1 MNRPR
6 MKTKFSMYVLLSIF
20 LLALLPNLATA
31 DITTTG
37 DISPLAYDDVN
48 APNPWYVDAD
58 QASLGFDANYTDLII
73 GNTAT
78 GTLDINDTDVTSRVN
93 NATGYI
99 GYDAT
104 IKGTVDVNGGDW
116 YNYTWEDADGVVH
129 GGDLYVG
136 YNGEGTLNILNDGY
150 VYTEG
155 NGYIA
160 FAAGSDG
167 TVDVNN
173 STWEIG
179 YYDDDKGKYVGG
191 DLYVGKGGKGVMNI
205 VNGGDVYNYGN
216 GYIAFDAGSIGTV
229 DVNDAGWLIDQDLYV
244 GYGGN
249 GYMNITN
256 GAYVETDENGYIGF
270 AADSVGTV
278 DVTGGQ
284 LGEGWDPSEWNI
296 GGELFVGGEG
306 EGTLNIEKGGLVQVG
321 SDDSVYIGDMPGSI
335 GTVTVNGPTIYEE
348 DEDGLFTGPW
358 SYQDRSRLESNGP
371 IYVGVEG
378 DGTLSIENGA
388 HVQSYGSSII
398 GDMPGSTGSVTVT
411 GPGFYQESTNVND
424 PEREWIDESQWRNY
438 GQLIVGDEAEGIR
451 SEDGSVESYGGTLSI
466 KDGGYVLSFGGSIGN
481 EKGSTGLVTVTGG
494 ESWQVPTG
502 EFDEDD
508 DWSIDGSWWNVNG
521 ELIVG
526 DAGDGVMD
534 VNDGGRVTSH
544 GGSIGSLRD
553 STGSVTVD
561 GENSEWDNDGSLY
574 VGQEGDGTLMISN
587 GGQVS
592 NGNAYIAAD
601 LVSTGSVTV
610 TGPNSVWENN
620 GDLYVGGW
628 EEEEEEEY
636 GIPTGGEAT
645 LLIEEGGSVESDDGY
660 IGTGELARGTVTV
673 TGEDSEW
680 KNNGELIIGQYEGIG
695 VIDVNNRGYVDS
707 DEIIIGH
714 DGGYGIMDVNDGKVK
729 SKLLGI
735 GIDGGEGEMII
746 SNGSHVENEV
756 LYVGYKGD
764 DEVHYVGYKSD
775 GTLLI
780 SDGNMV
786 SDMGYIGTSER
797 DMDYFGTSLTGPRAR
812 GSVTVTGE
820 DSAWDINGGLYVGR
834 EFGKGELLISDG
846 GKVTSEEGHIG
857 TELFGIGVVTVT
869 GPNSVWENTYDIQV
883 GDELG
888 YYEEDW
894 DEFQGYYERYYP
906 GGTGVLNISD
916 GAVVKAGS
924 VMIAPGGTLSGDGK
938 LVSDSVLN
946 YGTIKPGNSIG
957 TLTIDGNLEFQPDS
971 IYEVEID
978 NSGNSDLLK
987 VNGDVD
993 IVGGIVQAVSTE
1005 TITGAQHYTIIEA
1018 NNVDGE
1024 FDTLDTA
1031 LLDLT
1036 MSYSD
1041 IGLGYEPNAAGPDL
1055 VMLNID
1061 AKRFDDPSIA
1071 QNGNQSSLGGA
1082 LQKIADGGGSPITTA
1097 LQGLETDDQVR
1108 DAYNQLSGQIRPQL
1122 TTVAGID
1129 TGKFMDIV
1137 SNRMN
1142 YADQGI
1148 SYYGPSSSSMLAMAG
1163 PDPTDDNRSTYE
1175 TRPNFAIGNNE
1186 ASFGDPKLSFWG
1198 KGYGVYGQ
1206 RDNGSGVAGYDY
1218 NIYGSS
1224 FGLDYQVS
1232 DSSLMGITAGYST
1245 SNIDSY
1251 LPGNGGDISG
1261 THIGI
1266 YGTKNMDEWHVDSI
1280 LTGSFLKFETERYV
1294 PLMDERVKGDY
1305 DGMGISGYVEARY
1318 DLQNQSSD
1326 SWLIQPLAAFQF
1338 SCLSLSEYT
1347 ETGGENVPLSPDDE
1361 NYNSY
1366 KGSLGIKL
1374 TQQLFDRENKRNASV
1389 QLRAR
1394 WIHEF
1399 GDDNSSV
1406 DSHFASDPGAVF
1418 KVSDEDMSRDSAVLG
1433 ASFNAG
1439 LSRHTQFSLGYDT
1452 QLNSDN
1458 TMHVFS
1464 AMFAYRW

>member
-1 MNRPR
+1 M
-6 MKTKFSMYVLLSIF
+6 
-20 LLALLPNLATA
+20 
-31 DITTTG
+31 
-37 DISPLAYDDVN
+37 
-48 APNPWYVDAD
+48 
-58 QASLGFDANYTDLII
+58 
-73 GNTAT
+73 
-78 GTLDINDTDVTSRVN
+78 IND
-93 NATGYI
+93 
-99 GYDAT
+99 
-104 IKGTVDVNGGDW
+104 
-116 YNYTWEDADGVVH
+116 
-129 GGDLYVG
+129 
-136 YNGEGTLNILNDGY
+136 
-150 VYTEG
+150 
-155 NGYIA
+155 
-160 FAAGSDG
+160 
-167 TVDVNN
+167 
-173 STWEIG
+173 
-179 YYDDDKGKYVGG
+179 
-191 DLYVGKGGKGVMNI
+191 
-205 VNGGDVYNYGN
+205 
-216 GYIAFDAGSIGTV
+216 
-229 DVNDAGWLIDQDLYV
+229 
-244 GYGGN
+244 
-249 GYMNITN
+249 
-256 GAYVETDENGYIGF
+256 
-270 AADSVGTV
+270 
-278 DVTGGQ
+278 
-284 LGEGWDPSEWNI
+284 
-296 GGELFVGGEG
+296 ELVVGGEG
-306 EGTLNIEKGGLVQVG
+306 EGTLLIEKGGLVAVG
-321 SDDSVYIGDMPGSI
+321 SDDSVYIGDMPGST
-335 GTVTVNGPTIYEE
+335 GTVTVTGGDVYDVNE
-348 DEDGLFTGPW
+348 DTGLFTG
-358 SYQDRSRLESNGP
+358 SYQERSQLISEGP

-378 DGTLSIENGA
+378 KGTLLIEDGA
-388 HVQSYGSSII
+388 SVESDGGFIGWKSGSTGSSVTVTGQEFYQESPDVNDNSWRSIPGSRWINDGQLVVGGAGNGTLLIEDGGYVESHGAII
-398 GDMPGSTGSVTVT
+398 GLEEGISGSVTVT
-411 GPGFYQESTNVND
+411 GPEVIQDSLDLNEDTQWDND
-424 PEREWIDESQWRNY
+424 GSQWINK
-438 GQLIVGDEAEGIR
+438 GPTVVG
-451 SEDGSVESYGGTLSI
+451 
-466 KDGGYVLSFGGSIGN
+466 
-481 EKGSTGLVTVTGG
+481 
-494 ESWQVPTG
+494 
-502 EFDEDD
+502 
-508 DWSIDGSWWNVNG
+508 WS
-521 ELIVG
+521 
-526 DAGDGVMD
+526 GDGVMD
-534 VNDGGRVTSH
+534 VNDGGRVTSYS
-544 GGSIGSLRD
+544 GSIGKMRG

-561 GENSEWDNDGSLY
+561 GENSSWRIWGMGPGDLY
-574 VGQEGDGTLMISN
+574 VGDEGDGTLMISN

-628 EEEEEEEY
+628 EDSEEDDF
-636 GIPTGGEAT
+636 GIPTGGEAV
-645 LLIEEGGSVESDDGY
+645 LLISDGGSVESDDGY
-660 IGTGELARGTVTV
+660 IGTGELARGSVTV
-673 TGEDSEW
+673 TGPNSVWENDDELVIGRYEGYGVMDVNDGGRVTSY
-680 KNNGELIIGQYEGIG
+680 ELIIGQ
-695 VIDVNNRGYVDS
+695 
-707 DEIIIGH
+707 
-714 DGGYGIMDVNDGKVK
+714 DGGYGTMDVNDGKVT
-729 SKLLGI
+729 SKLLSVGEN
-735 GIDGGEGEMII
+735 GGEGEMFI
-746 SNGSHVENEV
+746 SNGGDVTNEV
-756 LYVGYKGD
+756 LGVG
-764 DEVHYVGYKSD
+764 HNGY

-780 SDGNMV
+780 SNGGTME
-786 SDMGYIGTSER
+786 SDMAYIGTSDDE
-797 DMDYFGTSLTGPRAR
+797 DEARAR

-820 DSAWDINGGLYVGR
+820 DSAWDINGGLYVGHGDG
-834 EFGKGELLISDG
+834 EGKLLISDG
-846 GKVTSEEGHIG
+846 GKVTSKEAHIG
-857 TELFGIGVVTVT
+857 TDFDSSGLVTVT
-869 GPNSVWENTYDIQV
+869 GPNSVWDNKHGIQV
-883 GDELG
+883 GGERG
-888 YYEEDW
+888 YYEEWMDAFGV
-894 DEFQGYYERYYP
+894 DHEEYYP
-906 GGTGVLNISD
+906 AGPGVLNISD

-924 VMIAPGGTLSGDGK
+924 VMIAPGGILSGDGT
-938 LVSDSVLN
+938 LVSDYVSN
-946 YGTIKPGNSIG
+946 EGTIKPGNSIG
-957 TLTIDGNLEFQPDS
+957 TLTINGNLEIHPDS
-971 IYEVEID
+971 VYEVEID

-1005 TITGAQHYTIIEA
+1005 TITGAQHYMIIEA

-1142 YADQGI
+1142 FADQGI

-1206 RDNGSGVAGYDY
+1206 RDNGGGVAGYDY
-1218 NIYGSS
+1218 NVYGSS

-1251 LPGNGGDISG
+1251 LPGNEGDISG

-1305 DGMGISGYVEARY
+1305 DGIGISGYVEARY

-1338 SCLSLSEYT
+1338 SCLRLSEYA
-1347 ETGGENVPLSPDDE
+1347 ETGGENVALSPDDE